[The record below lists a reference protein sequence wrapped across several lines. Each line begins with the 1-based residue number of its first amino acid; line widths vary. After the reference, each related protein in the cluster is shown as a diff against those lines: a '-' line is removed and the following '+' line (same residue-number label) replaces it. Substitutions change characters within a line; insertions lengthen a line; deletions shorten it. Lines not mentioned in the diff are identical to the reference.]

1 MPTTTFD
8 PAIHGFRF
16 GNRFVN
22 VVVSLPGVPKM
33 RTKGRCGGMAYA
45 ALDYFTLL
53 RAAPKF
59 APEPPARVP
68 PDGHPLADYLL
79 RRQLDSF
86 HNDSALRFVTWTVF
100 PDENLPFAK
109 GVRRWTAEE
118 IPRAEG
124 GDRQR
129 QAGGHR
135 AGRSPI
141 ARRCRPPQSSSGRVR
156 LQRRCRRRRRAHLRP
171 EHPRCD
177 RRAALAQGRTAH
189 PGVEPTRPPMA
200 RTVRARL
207 RRASASEGGRLRSGG
222 QAMASRSAAA
232 ANSRVESRVG
242 SGDSAGPTS
251 NGISVQANATASQ
264 PRSPRRTITRW

>member
-118 IPRAEG
+118 IPRLKAAIDNG
-124 GDRQR
+124 KPVVIGLVGARSLADVGRRNHQAVALGYNIV
-129 QAGGHR
+129 AGGVDVLIYDPNTHGVTAVLHWR
-135 AGRSPI
+135 RGEPLIQASNRPGRPWRGLFVHDYVARVPPKAAG
-141 ARRCRPPQSSSGRVR
+141 
-156 LQRRCRRRRRAHLRP
+156 
-171 EHPRCD
+171 
-177 RRAALAQGRTAH
+177 
-189 PGVEPTRPPMA
+189 
-200 RTVRARL
+200 
-207 RRASASEGGRLRSGG
+207 
-222 QAMASRSAAA
+222 
-232 ANSRVESRVG
+232 
-242 SGDSAGPTS
+242 
-251 NGISVQANATASQ
+251 
-264 PRSPRRTITRW
+264 